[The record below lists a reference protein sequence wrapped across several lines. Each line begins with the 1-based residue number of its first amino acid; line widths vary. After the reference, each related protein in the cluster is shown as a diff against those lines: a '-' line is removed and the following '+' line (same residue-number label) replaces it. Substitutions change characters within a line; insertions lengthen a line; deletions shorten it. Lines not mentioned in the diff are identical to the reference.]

1 MIGSLDKGF
10 WKGKDSYKI
19 AMSRMYLTQ
28 THRLILQRE
37 IKYLKSVFDR
47 VEADAKIC
55 DVIETRQGRL

>member
-10 WKGKDSYKI
+10 WERKDNYKI
-19 AMSRMYLTQ
+19 AMGRLYLTE

-55 DVIETRQGRL
+55 VVRETRSGRL